1 MQVNWGRN
9 KESHFR
15 ASAVFRDMYLHNEST
30 GNNTSLFGW
39 ESRPRKYQSSGSP
52 ATLLQRCVRRGHHSL
67 HPRFIGHRTGFYT
80 QSSQSEEYSD
90 YADVRLA
97 GGCAN
102 RPRSDKL
109 AISGGYS
116 MAEVCRRNGAYADD
130 EYRRG
135 QYVFGNISGIWPP
148 AVSLRPNTCTA
159 PAKIWTE

>member
-1 MQVNWGRN
+1 MP
-9 KESHFR
+9 
-15 ASAVFRDMYLHNEST
+15 MY
-30 GNNTSLFGW
+30 GW
-39 ESRPRKYQSSGSP
+39 QAAAQIDLVP
-52 ATLLQRCVRRGHHSL
+52 
-67 HPRFIGHRTGFYT
+67 
-80 QSSQSEEYSD
+80 
-90 YADVRLA
+90 
-97 GGCAN
+97 N
-102 RPRSDKL
+102 KL